1 MSEEWEYQIRATLT
15 DRAAELICE
24 GGAAPELEPLVAVAE
39 RHKAQIRNQ
48 YEAFAEFVAEAES
61 AGETQSPL
69 YKWTKVTIDD
79 PVKAAKH
86 KKIVTFYVNGDEV
99 YAKAAADAL
108 EADLAP
114 LVGGALVAKVN
125 KYDSNPANN
134 PQPPAHLMS

>member
-1 MSEEWEYQIRATLT
+1 MSEEWEFQIRATLT

-24 GGAAPELEPLVAVAE
+24 GGEAPELEALVTVAK
-39 RHKAQIRNQ
+39 RHNAQIRNQ
-48 YEAFAEFVAEAES
+48 YEAFAEFVTEAEAH
-61 AGETQSPL
+61 GETQSAL
-69 YKWTKVTIDD
+69 YKWTKVTIED

-99 YAKAAADAL
+99 YARSAAEAL
-108 EADLAP
+108 EADLLP
-114 LVGGALVAKVN
+114 LVGGPLVVKLN